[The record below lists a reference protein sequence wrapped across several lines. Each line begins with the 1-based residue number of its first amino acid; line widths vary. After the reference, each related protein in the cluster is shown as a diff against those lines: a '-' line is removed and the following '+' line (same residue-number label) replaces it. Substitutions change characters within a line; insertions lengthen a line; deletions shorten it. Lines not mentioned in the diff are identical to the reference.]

1 MAAESCNPDLTGVV
15 DDFYFSALAH
25 ARNDADVAEDD
36 ELFPIS
42 DEKYAAE
49 LQLQEVI
56 MSSAI
61 AAATSAHALLPA
73 RLAASTNSSAL
84 PFVAIG
90 ECSSAGASLSSSS
103 RPNATATAASALVF
117 CKICMDAVPPSDA
130 HRASSGCAH
139 AFCTAC
145 LGGYIGAKIQDR
157 IADVKC
163 PEERCAGVLDP
174 ALCQDMLPREVFD
187 RWGAALCESMMLG
200 AKRTYCPFKDC
211 SAMMVVDDGDDG
223 NVAQSECQVC
233 RRLFCARCG
242 VPWHAGA
249 DCAAYKKLGKGDRG
263 REDMMLLE
271 MAKGKKWKR
280 CPKCQFFVEKTE
292 GCLHIT
298 CRCKFEFCYGCG
310 NQWGGTHSSCTTA

>member
-1 MAAESCNPDLTGVV
+1 MAAESCNPDLAGLV

-25 ARNDADVAEDD
+25 AQNVADDD

-61 AAATSAHALLPA
+61 AAATSARAPLPS
-73 RLAASTNSSAL
+73 RLAASTNRSAV
-84 PFVAIG
+84 PFVVIG
-90 ECSSAGASLSSSS
+90 ESSSAGASLSSSS
-103 RPNATATAASALVF
+103 RPFTATAASAFVF

-130 HRASSGCAH
+130 HRASRGCAH

-157 IADVKC
+157 IADVSC

-187 RWGAALCESMMLG
+187 RWGAAL
-200 AKRTYCPFKDC
+200 
-211 SAMMVVDDGDDG
+211 
-223 NVAQSECQVC
+223 
-233 RRLFCARCG
+233 
-242 VPWHAGA
+242 
-249 DCAAYKKLGKGDRG
+249 
-263 REDMMLLE
+263 
-271 MAKGKKWKR
+271 
-280 CPKCQFFVEKTE
+280 
-292 GCLHIT
+292 
-298 CRCKFEFCYGCG
+298 
-310 NQWGGTHSSCTTA
+310 